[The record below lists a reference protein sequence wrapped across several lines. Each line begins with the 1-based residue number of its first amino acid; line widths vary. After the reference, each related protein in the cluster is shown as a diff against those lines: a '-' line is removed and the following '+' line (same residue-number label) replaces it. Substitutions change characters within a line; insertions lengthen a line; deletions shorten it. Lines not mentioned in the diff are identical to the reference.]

1 MNVSEEVIYEGYRFP
16 RNLKYSE
23 FHAWVKVVGERRV
36 RIGVTDFAQKK
47 IRVVVFVD
55 MPNVGLR
62 VKRGDVLVTLESI
75 KAVSEVLSP
84 VSGKV
89 VSCNERLDD
98 DPSLINKDP
107 YGEGWIAEVEIEEPG
122 DFERLLSA
130 EEYLE
135 RVVKASLGEAKL

>member
-1 MNVSEEVIYEGYRFP
+1 MSEEVIYEGYRFP

-89 VSCNERLDD
+89 
-98 DPSLINKDP
+98 
-107 YGEGWIAEVEIEEPG
+107 
-122 DFERLLSA
+122 
-130 EEYLE
+130 
-135 RVVKASLGEAKL
+135 

>member
-1 MNVSEEVIYEGYRFP
+1 MSEEVIYEGYRFP

-84 VSGKV
+84 VSGRV

-135 RVVKASLGEAKL
+135 RVVKASLGGAKL

>member
-1 MNVSEEVIYEGYRFP
+1 
-16 RNLKYSE
+16 
-23 FHAWVKVVGERRV
+23 
-36 RIGVTDFAQKK
+36 
-47 IRVVVFVD
+47 
-55 MPNVGLR
+55 
-62 VKRGDVLVTLESI
+62 DVLVTLESI

>member
-1 MNVSEEVIYEGYRFP
+1 MSEEVIYEGYRFP

>member
-1 MNVSEEVIYEGYRFP
+1 MSEEVIYEGYRFP

-135 RVVKASLGEAKL
+135 RVVKASLGGAKL